1 MSGDATENTK
11 NRVSIMSIEL
21 STSFFVSFLSGGIA
35 GIVSR
40 TVVSPLERIKIIFQI
55 QDKNK
60 HYQGIMSTL
69 SKIWKEEGFKGYM
82 RGNGVNCLRIFPY
95 SAVQFASYSIYK
107 ELLIPSEKIEL
118 DTPRRLTAG
127 ALAGITSVVVT
138 YPLDITRTRLSIQS
152 ASLSF
157 KYTNKN
163 RELPGVWK
171 TIKHMYIIEGGF
183 KALYKGIWPT
193 VLGIAPYVGL
203 NFAIYES
210 MKKIVSQENG
220 PPSAFGKLVSGAV
233 SGAIAQTIT
242 YPADVLRR
250 RFQVSCMSGIN
261 YKYVSIRDALKQ
273 ILAQEGWK
281 GFYQGLFPNL
291 LKVVPSMGISW
302 LSYEIT
308 KDFLSK
314 VIKY

>member
-1 MSGDATENTK
+1 MSN
-11 NRVSIMSIEL
+11 EL
-21 STSFFVSFLSGGIA
+21 SASFFISFLSGGVA

-60 HYQGIMSTL
+60 HYQGIMPAL
-69 SKIWKEEGFKGYM
+69 SKIWREEGFKGYM

-95 SAVQFASYSIYK
+95 SSMQFASYAVYK
-107 ELLIPSEKIEL
+107 ELLMPFGKTEL
-118 DTPRRLTAG
+118 DTPQRLTAG

-152 ASLSF
+152 ASLPL
-157 KYTNKN
+157 KQINGN
-163 RELPGVWK
+163 QELLGVWK
-171 TIKHMYIIEGGF
+171 TMKNIYTVEGGF

-193 VLGIAPYVGL
+193 ILGIAPYVGL

-210 MKKIVSQENG
+210 MKKILSQENG
-220 PPSAFGKLVSGAV
+220 QLTAFGKFFSGAI

-250 RFQVSCMSGIN
+250 RFQVTCMPGIN
-261 YKYVSIRDALKQ
+261 YKYVSIYDALKQ
-273 ILAQEGWK
+273 ILAQQGWK
-281 GFYQGLFPNL
+281 GFYQGLLPNL
-291 LKVVPSMGISW
+291 LKVIPSMGTSW
-302 LSYEIT
+302 LSYEIS
-308 KDFLSK
+308 KDFFSK
-314 VIKY
+314 IIKC